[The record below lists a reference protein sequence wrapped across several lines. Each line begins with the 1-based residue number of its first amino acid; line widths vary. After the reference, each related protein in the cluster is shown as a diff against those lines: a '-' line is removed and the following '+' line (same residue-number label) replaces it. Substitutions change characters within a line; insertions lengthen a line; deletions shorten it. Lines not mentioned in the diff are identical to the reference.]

1 MIGWVE
7 RENKG
12 EKVRDDSIVSRQRA
26 AKMIWQVKMTG
37 REIRNSLLDL
47 MKLKEMARL
56 ATRKDA
62 WDRANKDGGGG
73 GGGGRGGEP
82 PKPDL

>member
-1 MIGWVE
+1 
-7 RENKG
+7 
-12 EKVRDDSIVSRQRA
+12 
-26 AKMIWQVKMTG
+26 MIWQVKMTG
-37 REIRNSLLDL
+37 REINSLLDL

-73 GGGGRGGEP
+73 VWRGSGGSP
-82 PKPDL
+82 QP

>member
-1 MIGWVE
+1 
-7 RENKG
+7 
-12 EKVRDDSIVSRQRA
+12 
-26 AKMIWQVKMTG
+26 MIWQVKMTG

-73 GGGGRGGEP
+73 GWRGSGGSPQTLIFGSLPLNGQLW
-82 PKPDL
+82 D